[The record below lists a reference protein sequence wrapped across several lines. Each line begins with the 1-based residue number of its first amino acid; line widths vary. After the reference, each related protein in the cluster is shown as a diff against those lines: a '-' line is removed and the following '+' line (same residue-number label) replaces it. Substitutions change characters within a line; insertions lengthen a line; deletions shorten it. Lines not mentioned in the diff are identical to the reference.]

1 MSVNTVEDRR
11 KIPRLGVQA
20 RVQVDLLHP
29 KARLEASSVNVS
41 EQGLCLR
48 LQESLEIRAAL
59 KLRLFTKH
67 SVRPLECSGRVAWV
81 VQRLDL
87 RPTPPF
93 VYDIGV
99 EFVDPSPRLR
109 LFASSKAGVALKRP
123 AAALT
128 AHTLQPAI
136 VQGREYIPRLD
147 REPASTWHLV
157 IRLDGLP
164 CFSRRFPSLRAALK
178 AWEEFKRQGASASS
192 RSTGA

>member
-29 KARLEASSVNVS
+29 KARLEASSVNLS

-48 LQESLEIRAAL
+48 LQESLEIRSAI
-59 KLRLFTKH
+59 KLRLFTKS

-93 VYDIGV
+93 VYDVGV

-109 LFASSKAGVALKRP
+109 LFASSKTSVSLRR
-123 AAALT
+123 AAAAST
-128 AHTLQPAI
+128 RTLQPAI
-136 VQGREYIPRLD
+136 VQGREYIPRLEH
-147 REPASTWHLV
+147 EPASTWHLV
-157 IRLDGLP
+157 IRVDSLP
-164 CFSRRFPSLRAALK
+164 CFSRRFPSHRAALR
-178 AWEEFKRQGASASS
+178 AWEEFKRLGAAASS
-192 RSTGA
+192 RSPSG